1 MAEIPVQDT
10 RNLVLLGHTGA
21 GKTTLIDAM
30 LHKTGVHDRLGS
42 TAQGTSFADW
52 TDEEKDRKISIWAKP
67 FQAAYTTKDGKP
79 VKLVVIDTPGYM
91 DFVGQSVAAAS
102 VADAALIV
110 VDALAGIQVGTT
122 RAWKLCQEKN
132 LPCGV
137 VITGLDKENA
147 DFNATLAKLQEA
159 WGRTVVP
166 VELPTHDQKH
176 IVDLL
181 SDEKV
186 PDELTDEAEAAIGV
200 LEEDAA
206 EEDDS
211 LLEKYLG
218 GEHLSP
224 EEMTLGLRAAILHRH
239 VFPVFETEA
248 LAGEEGI
255 GDLLEEIARI
265 FPSPADRER
274 TDADGKAIESG
285 ADAPFRGLVWRAVND
300 PYVGQLSF
308 VRVLGGTLKT
318 DSEVLNVT
326 KGQKEKTGA
335 LHVIN
340 GKKDDT
346 VAAAHA
352 GDIIALAKLKATGVN
367 DTLADPAAPVT
378 LAPIAF
384 PNPTTLVAV
393 APKTAG
399 DDDKIGVGLQ
409 RIAEEDPTIKVER
422 NAETHELILEG
433 MGDIHIDIAIS
444 RMKKRSNVDVEL
456 SVPKIAYKET
466 INGRAEGHYKHKKQ
480 SGGRG
485 QYGEVYLRIE
495 PLAEGDEEWFVNAI
509 VGGSIPRNFI
519 PAVEKGVVEGM
530 QRGVVAGFPMQNCKI
545 SVYDGSYH
553 DVDSSEVA
561 FKIAGARAFGAAAAQ
576 AKPVLLEPIFQI
588 KVMVP
593 DQYMGDIT
601 GDMNHRRGRILG
613 IGAEDGM
620 QVIQAEVP
628 QAEIFRYSSE
638 LRSMTQGQGSF
649 EAEFLRYDVV
659 PANITQKVIAEHG
672 RKHADE
678 D

>member
-1 MAEIPVQDT
+1 MSEIPVQDT
-10 RNLVLLGHTGA
+10 RNIVLLGHTGT
-21 GKTTLIDAM
+21 GKTTLVDAI
-30 LHKTGVHDRLGS
+30 LHKTGLIDRLGS
-42 TAQGTSFADW
+42 TTNGTSFADW
-52 TDEEKDRKISIWAKP
+52 TDEEKERKLSIWAKP
-67 FQAAYTTKDGKP
+67 FQAIYKTAAGKP
-79 VKLVVIDTPGYM
+79 IKLVVIDTPGYM

-110 VDALAGIQVGTT
+110 VDALAGIQVGTN
-122 RAWKLCQEKN
+122 RAWKLCQERN
-132 LPCGV
+132 LPCGI

-147 DFNATLAKLQEA
+147 DFNTTLAALQET

-181 SDEKV
+181 SPEAV
-186 PDELTDEAEAAIGV
+186 PAELAEEAEAAIGV

-206 EEDDS
+206 EEDDQ

-224 EEMTLGLRAAILHRH
+224 AEMTKGLRAAILHRH

-248 LAGEEGI
+248 LAGEEGVS
-255 GDLLEEIARI
+255 DLLEEVARI
-265 FPSPADRER
+265 FPAPSDRELV
-274 TDADGKAIESG
+274 DAGGNPVDTSPS
-285 ADAPFRGLVWRAVND
+285 APFSGLVWRAVND

-308 VRVLGGTLKT
+308 VRVYGGTLKS
-318 DSEVLNVT
+318 DAEVLNVT
-326 KGQKEKTGA
+326 KNQKERVGA
-335 LHVIN
+335 LHISN
-340 GKKDDT
+340 GKKDET
-346 VAAAHA
+346 VSTAHA
-352 GDIIALAKLKATGVN
+352 GDIIALAKLKATAVN
-367 DTLADPAAPVT
+367 DSLCDPGSSVAFPAIV
-378 LAPIAF
+378 F
-384 PNPTTLVAV
+384 PNPTTMVAV

-409 RIAEEDPTIKVER
+409 RVSEEDPTIRIER
-422 NAETHELILEG
+422 NTETHELILEG
-433 MGDIHIDIAIS
+433 MGDIHIDIAIA
-444 RMKKRSNVDVEL
+444 RLKKRSNVEVDI

-466 INGRAEGHYKHKKQ
+466 INGQAEGHYKHKKQ

-495 PLAEGDEEWFVNAI
+495 PMMEGDEEWFCNKI
-509 VGGSIPRNFI
+509 VGGAIPKNFI
-519 PAVEKGVVEGM
+519 PAIEKGVLEGM
-530 QRGVVAGFPMQNCKI
+530 HRGVVAGFPMQRCKV
-545 SVYDGSYH
+545 SVYDGSFH

-561 FKIAGARAFGAAAAQ
+561 FKIAGARAFGEAAGK
-576 AKPVLLEPIFQI
+576 AKPALLEPICSL
-588 KVMVP
+588 KVMIP

-601 GDMNHRRGRILG
+601 GDLNHRRGRILG

-638 LRSMTQGQGSF
+638 LRSLTQGQGSF
-649 EAEFLRYDVV
+649 EAAVIRYDVV

-672 RKHADE
+672 RKHAEE